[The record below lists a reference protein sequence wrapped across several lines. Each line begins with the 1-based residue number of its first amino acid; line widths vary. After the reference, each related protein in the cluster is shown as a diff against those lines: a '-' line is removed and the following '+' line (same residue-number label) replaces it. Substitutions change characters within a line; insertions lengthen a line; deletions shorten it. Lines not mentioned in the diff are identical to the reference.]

1 MPQELPPSISN
12 SAEAGGNDSLP
23 SVYEDR
29 RNYIERLEKANLDL
43 EQRIQ
48 EAQSY
53 QETQTKGT
61 FPNSMHTLPP
71 SALPLPSPG
80 EFENILKRLVDKIA
94 KILQAEKCVFML
106 HDTNAATLYATQ
118 PAMGLKNDAL
128 ASMERSVADEG
139 VTNEV
144 FRTNSSLIT
153 YDAALDPRASTEGFT
168 RLGIRNAVSVPLIVE
183 KRDDE
188 NRVVDRTT
196 VGVLHVFNKKYDGIF
211 VDEDVRLL
219 EQLAKQGAAVIASA
233 QVYREV
239 VQEKQE
245 LLHTIDSL
253 YAGLLMVGNN
263 GRLLQINPS
272 ARAILSIDPQLPLI
286 DVPYTKAIADARVRA
301 ILSRALSSGQSEVA
315 DEVAFPIPNAAPED
329 QFQERIYQVQCA
341 TVRDDDGMP
350 AGIVAIFNDITEIRG
365 VEQMKTAFISTVSHE
380 LRTPLTSIKGF
391 ISTLLTDEEGYY
403 DEATRREFYGIIDSE
418 CDRLH
423 RLIKDLLD
431 ISRIEQGRAMQMN
444 WDIVDVAALTEKVLA
459 AQRSYAKDHELT
471 MDFPDDFPVIAA
483 DPDKLDQ
490 ILTNLVNNAIKYSP
504 RGGTVHVT
512 GRAVYD
518 SVQKDQAQTVSIA
531 VSDEGMGISREHLPK
546 IFERFYRVDNRDNRE
561 IGGTG
566 IGLALVKALVEEG
579 HHGTVTVESELGKG
593 TTFTAHLP
601 VRRVERQ

>member
-1 MPQELPPSISN
+1 MSQNTSSSSDP
-12 SAEAGGNDSLP
+12 ADTGGDSLP

-29 RNYIERLEKANLDL
+29 RQYIERLEKANLDL

-48 EAQSY
+48 EV
-53 QETQTKGT
+53 QTKGQ
-61 FPNSMHTLPP
+61 PAPPGPPLPP

-118 PAMGLKNDAL
+118 PAVGLNRDQMTAL
-128 ASMERSVADEG
+128 ERRVSEEG
-139 VTNEV
+139 VSNEV
-144 FRTNSSLIT
+144 FRANSSLIT
-153 YDAALDPRASTEGFT
+153 YDAALDPRAAAEGLT

-183 KRDDE
+183 KRDEE
-188 NRVVDRTT
+188 NRVLDRTT
-196 VGVLHVFNKKYDGIF
+196 VGVLHVFNKKYGGVF
-211 VDEDVRLL
+211 MDEDVRLL
-219 EQLAKQGAAVIASA
+219 EQLARQGAAVIASA
-233 QVYREV
+233 QMYREV

-272 ARAILSIDPQLPLI
+272 ARAILGIPPQLPLI
-286 DVPYTKAIADARVRA
+286 DAPYDQAISDSRVRA
-301 ILSRALSSGQSEVA
+301 ILGRALTSGHAEVA
-315 DEVAFPIPNAAPED
+315 DEVAFPITNAAPED
-329 QFQERIYQVQCA
+329 HFQERIYQVQCA
-341 TVRDDDGMP
+341 TVRDDDGAP

-391 ISTLLTDEEGYY
+391 ISTLLTDDEGYY

-431 ISRIEQGRAMQMN
+431 ISRIEQGKAMQMN
-444 WDIVDVAALTEKVLA
+444 WDTVDVAALTEKVLTG
-459 AQRSYAKDHELT
+459 QRAYAKNHVLT
-471 MDFPDDFPVIAA
+471 MDFSPDFPMIEA
-483 DPDKLDQ
+483 DLDKLDQ

-504 RGGTVHVT
+504 QGGTVRVQ
-512 GRAVYD
+512 GRVVAD
-518 SVQKDQAQTVSIA
+518 PAQGEHPRSVALRI
-531 VSDEGMGISREHLPK
+531 SDEGMGISREHLPK

-579 HHGTVTVESELGKG
+579 HHGKVTVDSELGKG
-593 TTFTAHLP
+593 TTFTVILP
-601 VRRVERQ
+601 VRRADS

>member
-1 MPQELPPSISN
+1 MSQNTPPPPDP
-12 SAEAGGNDSLP
+12 ADTGGNVMLP

-29 RNYIERLEKANLDL
+29 RQYIERLEKANLDL

-48 EAQSY
+48 EV
-53 QETQTKGT
+53 QTKG
-61 FPNSMHTLPP
+61 PLQPPGPPLPP

-80 EFENILKRLVDKIA
+80 ELENILKRLVDKIA

-118 PAMGLKNDAL
+118 PAMGLSRDDLTA
-128 ASMERSVADEG
+128 MERRVAEEG
-139 VTNEV
+139 VSNEV
-144 FRTNSSLIT
+144 FRANSSLIT
-153 YDAALDPRASTEGFT
+153 YDSALDPRAAAEGLARF
-168 RLGIRNAVSVPLIVE
+168 GIHNAVSVPLIVE
-183 KRDDE
+183 KRDED

-196 VGVLHVFNKKYDGIF
+196 VGVLHVFNKKYGGIF
-211 VDEDVRLL
+211 ADEDVRLL

-233 QVYREV
+233 QMYREV

-272 ARAILSIDPQLPLI
+272 ARAILGIVPYLPLI
-286 DVPYTKAIADARVRA
+286 DVPYDKAISDTRVRA
-301 ILSRALSSGQSEVA
+301 ILGRALSSGHAEVA
-315 DEVAFPIPNAAPED
+315 DEVAFPIADAAPED

-341 TVRDDDGMP
+341 TVRDDDGAP

-365 VEQMKTAFISTVSHE
+365 VEQMKTTFISTVSHE

-391 ISTLLTDEEGYY
+391 ISTLLTDDEGYY

-418 CDRLH
+418 CDRLT

-444 WDIVDVAALTEKVLA
+444 WDEVDVVALTEKVLA
-459 AQRSYAKDHELT
+459 GQRSYAKNHQLT
-471 MDFPDDFPVIAA
+471 MDFPPDFPTVEA
-483 DPDKLDQ
+483 DLDKLDQ

-504 RGGTVHVT
+504 QGGTVRVL
-512 GRAVYD
+512 GRVLSD
-518 SVQKDQAQTVSIA
+518 PVQGEPPQSVALQI
-531 VSDEGMGISREHLPK
+531 SDEGMGISREHLHK
-546 IFERFYRVDNRDNRE
+546 VFERFYRVDNRDNRE

-566 IGLALVKALVEEG
+566 IGLSLVKALVEEG
-579 HHGTVTVESELGKG
+579 HRGKVTVESEPGKG
-593 TTFTAHLP
+593 TTFLVILP
-601 VRRVERQ
+601 VRRAES